1 MLLYLS
7 ILIPIGIAF
16 VLCLSIDNFICSKRF
31 NDFLLRRA
39 LKSIDKVALE
49 QQEKTLQWLQQ
60 HIVIE
65 LGVTTSSKDII
76 SHLPVDLCYKVKDKQ
91 LKAYMS
97 KLGYYVVSN
106 CFLDPD
112 YYSVKL
118 SMDTDENRKDV

>member
-16 VLCLSIDNFICSKRF
+16 VFCLCIDNFICSKRF
-31 NDFLLRRA
+31 NNFLLRRA
-39 LKSIDKVALE
+39 LKSIDKVSLE
-49 QQEKTLQWLQQ
+49 QQEKILQWLQQ
-60 HIVIE
+60 HIEIE

-76 SHLPVDLCYKVKDKQ
+76 SHLPVELRYKVKDKQ

-97 KLGYYVVSN
+97 KLNHYVVSN

-112 YYSVKL
+112 YYNVKL
-118 SMDTDENRKDV
+118 SINTDGSRKDV